1 MNKNIYYIPLIILL
15 IVLITIIV
23 NIYLN
28 DFNRMNIIEQ
38 NIKEDFLIKSIS
50 KYRQKIIAL
59 KDIKIYKYFLE
70 KKYLYILR

>member
-15 IVLITIIV
+15 IVLITIII

-38 NIKEDFLIKSIS
+38 NIKEDFLTKSIS
-50 KYRQKIIAL
+50 KYR
-59 KDIKIYKYFLE
+59 
-70 KKYLYILR
+70 